1 MDKYNIVFIKTEN
14 GEKEML
20 GRRAEDYVLRE
31 FADFSAKKCRIA
43 KTEAYKEENAL
54 LDGCVNVVLTLDMPL
69 VKKKD
74 IEMLVRQ
81 MKQKN
86 ISLIRLGAK
95 DSLAKICIGKGV
107 DDGVFCKQ
115 DAFLKIGDA
124 KSYNI
129 VYNLLKDEIL
139 DGLLHRGVQIIDKA
153 TTFVDDTV
161 NVESGVIIKP
171 FCTIEGGKYDI
182 ERKHRFCIV
191 YPRQRDRR
199 RRRKLFARHMLA
211 RAHARECR
219 TVCKASACRCGRRL
233 PSGRFRRGQ
242 GFEASR
248 RRQVRAFE
256 LRRRCRRGRAHER
269 RLRNGILQLRRAS
282 KAQNHRWRG
291 VLFGCEHQSCRS
303 ASCG

>member
-14 GEKEML
+14 GEKELL

-74 IEMLVRQ
+74 IETLVRQ

-107 DDGVFCKQ
+107 DEGVFCKQ

-129 VYNLLKDEIL
+129 V
-139 DGLLHRGVQIIDKA
+139 
-153 TTFVDDTV
+153 
-161 NVESGVIIKP
+161 
-171 FCTIEGGKYDI
+171 
-182 ERKHRFCIV
+182 
-191 YPRQRDRR
+191 
-199 RRRKLFARHMLA
+199 
-211 RAHARECR
+211 
-219 TVCKASACRCGRRL
+219 
-233 PSGRFRRGQ
+233 
-242 GFEASR
+242 
-248 RRQVRAFE
+248 
-256 LRRRCRRGRAHER
+256 
-269 RLRNGILQLRRAS
+269 
-282 KAQNHRWRG
+282 
-291 VLFGCEHQSCRS
+291 
-303 ASCG
+303 

>member
-107 DDGVFCKQ
+107 DEGVFCKQ
-115 DAFLKIGDA
+115 DAFLKIDVSQIMNHRLEEA
-124 KSYNI
+124 EFSYTFDPEHTDVECAALPEDI
-129 VYNLLKDEIL
+129 VI
-139 DGLLHRGVQIIDKA
+139 
-153 TTFVDDTV
+153 
-161 NVESGVIIKP
+161 
-171 FCTIEGGKYDI
+171 
-182 ERKHRFCIV
+182 
-191 YPRQRDRR
+191 
-199 RRRKLFARHMLA
+199 
-211 RAHARECR
+211 
-219 TVCKASACRCGRRL
+219 
-233 PSGRFRRGQ
+233 PSGGISVVGRVKNSLGCMMFESHVTVSRFAQ
-242 GFEASR
+242 SR
-248 RRQVRAFE
+248 VKVRY
-256 LRRRCRRGRAHER
+256 
-269 RLRNGILQLRRAS
+269 
-282 KAQNHRWRG
+282 
-291 VLFGCEHQSCRS
+291 
-303 ASCG
+303 